1 MDGWAL
7 QQHKEA
13 VTQDHTIVQLTADV
27 VRDVTELSRLYEV
40 PGAASRN
47 LCAQAPCSLD
57 YATFF
62 SPFVSPLDAFIICL
76 FLCMIFCS

>member
-40 PGAASRN
+40 PGAASCN
-47 LCAQAPCSLD
+47 LCAQVPFSLD
-57 YATFF
+57 YTT
-62 SPFVSPLDAFIICL
+62 I
-76 FLCMIFCS
+76 FLHLSVPSMNFWLCAISCS